1 MIYPKEFIRFNR
13 QLDNVHVF
21 MMIPEIK
28 HFDNESNDGNANS
41 KNKWLYLLENNN
53 FKIQTCIY
61 TCTVHN
67 VLMHL

>member
-1 MIYPKEFIRFNR
+1 M
-13 QLDNVHVF
+13 F

-61 TCTVHN
+61 IHVP
-67 VLMHL
+67 